1 MTGIL
6 FIFQSALAS
15 VVHLPDEEI
24 LVRKA
29 LGSMLEIFNQTLFV
43 ELTVKEVLWGYDN
56 KLIGKANQL
65 LITYFSTGFIFE
77 SPKGAPLIKEK
88 GQNNKLIKV

>member
-1 MTGIL
+1 MWLCARDLNIPLFLFLIL

-56 KLIGKANQL
+56 KLIGKAF
-65 LITYFSTGFIFE
+65 TKPTGNHLFF
-77 SPKGAPLIKEK
+77 
-88 GQNNKLIKV
+88 N